1 MKNRITNDMMNAMR
15 NKDSVRLGVIRLL
28 LSAIKQKEVDSRVEQ
43 TDNDILGII
52 NKMIKQRN
60 ESIAAFT
67 TGNRPDLVA
76 IEQNE
81 IDILKAYVPEQLGDA
96 EVVAHIDA
104 AFSEITPQ
112 SIKDMGAVLS
122 VLKTRLGG
130 KADMG
135 KVSVM
140 VKQRLVS

>member
-67 TGNRPDLVA
+67 TGNRPDLVT

-81 IDILKAYVPEQLGDA
+81 IDILKVYVPEQLGDD
-96 EVVAHIDA
+96 EVIAYIDT
-104 AFSEITPQ
+104 AFSEIAPK

-135 KVSVM
+135 KVSAM
-140 VKQRLVS
+140 VKQRLMS